1 MKTIKLSLLAIIF
14 IAFSSC
20 SKDDEPDTNTSMML
34 GEWNL
39 STFNYQGTSD
49 ATYEGMNLS
58 TSYTG
63 EAENVDFT
71 LTFNDDNTFKAQG
84 KYDVRLI
91 VEGITQVVSMDNTA
105 SSGDWSVDGNVLNT
119 STLFTQIN
127 GSPSQGESA
136 SKLIIKE
143 LTANRMVLT
152 FDQESEISQ
161 SGLDYTI
168 SLNGEYVLTK

>member
-1 MKTIKLSLLAIIF
+1 MKTIKLSLLAILF

-20 SKDDEPDTNTSMML
+20 SKDDEPNVNNPMML

-39 STFNYQGTSD
+39 SSFNYQGTSD

-84 KYDVRLI
+84 TYDVRL
-91 VEGITQVVSMDNTA
+91 VMEGFTQVVSMDNTA
-105 SSGDWSVDGNVLNT
+105 STGDWSVNGNVLNT

-127 GSPSQGESA
+127 GSPSQDSSVSE
-136 SKLIIKE
+136 LIIKE
-143 LTANRMVLT
+143 LTANRMVLA
-152 FDQESEISQ
+152 FDQESVINQ
-161 SGLDYTI
+161 AGLDYTV